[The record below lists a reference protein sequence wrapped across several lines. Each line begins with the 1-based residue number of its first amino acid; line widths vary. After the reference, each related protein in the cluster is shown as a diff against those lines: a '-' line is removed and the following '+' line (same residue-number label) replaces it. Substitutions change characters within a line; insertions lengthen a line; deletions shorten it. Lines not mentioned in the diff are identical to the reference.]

1 MKVILLVDVNSLG
14 KVGDIC
20 DVKSGYAKNYLLSK
34 NLAVVATPANVA
46 DLNAKMKA
54 IKANNDKKL
63 AIANELSNVLNGS
76 SFTFNRQAGD
86 DGALY
91 GSVKVKDIAD
101 RVNEFINS
109 YNAAFLSELPCS
121 SSAVFIEKPIKFIG
135 EYPVRIILFAGV
147 ESSIVVNVSRS
158 SI

>member
-1 MKVILLVDVNSLG
+1 MKVILLVDVVSLG
-14 KVGDIC
+14 KVGNIC
-20 DVKSGYAKNYLLSK
+20 DVKTGYAKNYLLSK
-34 NLAVVATPANVA
+34 GLAVVATPANIA

-63 AIANELSNVLNGS
+63 AIANELSSVLSGS

-86 DGALY
+86 DGTLY

-109 YNAAFLSELPCS
+109 YNTSFLSELPCS
-121 SSAVFIEKPIKFIG
+121 SSSVFIEKPIKFIG
-135 EYPVRIILFAGV
+135 EYSVKLVLFAGV
-147 ESSIVVNVSRS
+147 QSSIVVNVSRS